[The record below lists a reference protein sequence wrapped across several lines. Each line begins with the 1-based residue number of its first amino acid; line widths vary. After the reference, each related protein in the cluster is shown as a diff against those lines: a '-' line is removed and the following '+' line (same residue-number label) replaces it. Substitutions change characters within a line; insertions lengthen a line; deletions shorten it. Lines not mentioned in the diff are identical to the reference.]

1 MPTNKPRYNL
11 TIDKDLLGRITRYQC
26 DNAIGSM
33 NAAIIE
39 LITIGLSAS
48 EKETIP
54 QVFSKEELY
63 LINAFRDAP
72 ASIRSQF
79 VSLINS
85 ALLLSREKRSRE
97 PMREP
102 ECDLLSVMAGYELS
116 DAETRAKIDGLISD
130 ALMRTLSFSDPI
142 AGKGKSYDD
151 MADLAEAS
159 DREAAARRRATES
172 DPAAGQ

>member
-11 TIDKDLLGRITRYQC
+11 TIDGDLLERITRYQC

-39 LITIGLSAS
+39 LVTIGLSAS
-48 EKETIP
+48 LKETIP

-63 LINAFRDAP
+63 LINAFRQAP

-79 VSLINS
+79 MSLINS
-85 ALLLSREKRSRE
+85 SLLLARDKRRRE
-97 PMREP
+97 PMHDP

-116 DAETRAKIDGLISD
+116 DAETRTKIDELITD
-130 ALMRTLSFSDPI
+130 ALMRTLSASDPI
-142 AGKGKSYDD
+142 AGESPNY
-151 MADLAEAS
+151 ADI
-159 DREAAARRRATES
+159 RETARAARQNRVNES
-172 DPAAGQ
+172 DQAKAE